1 MVQFV
6 PALLSMEC
14 VMMFL
19 SMVSLSVG
27 SLVAVAFGASV
38 PVLEVFIGLQLV
50 NVARILLSK

>member
-1 MVQFV
+1 MGFV
-6 PALLSMEC
+6 
-14 VMMFL
+14 

-27 SLVAVAFGASV
+27 SVVAVGFGASM